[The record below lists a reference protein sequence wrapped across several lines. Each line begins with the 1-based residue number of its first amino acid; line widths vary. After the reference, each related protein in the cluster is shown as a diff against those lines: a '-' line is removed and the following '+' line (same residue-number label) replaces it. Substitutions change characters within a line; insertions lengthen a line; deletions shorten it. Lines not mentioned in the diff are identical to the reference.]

1 MIFSIVRFSLAAAAI
16 LLPICVQAV
25 AFTDDTF
32 DGIAVGQTKELTWSG
47 DDSVHLTPLA
57 SRFHS

>member
-1 MIFSIVRFSLAAAAI
+1 MIFSLAGFSLTAAAI

-32 DGIAVGQTKELTWSG
+32 DGIAVGQSKELTWSG
-47 DDSVHLTPLA
+47 DDNV
-57 SRFHS
+57 

>member
-1 MIFSIVRFSLAAAAI
+1 MIFSMARLSLTAVAM

-32 DGIAVGQTKELTWSG
+32 DGIAVGQSKELTWSG
-47 DDSVHLTPLA
+47 GDDV
-57 SRFHS
+57 